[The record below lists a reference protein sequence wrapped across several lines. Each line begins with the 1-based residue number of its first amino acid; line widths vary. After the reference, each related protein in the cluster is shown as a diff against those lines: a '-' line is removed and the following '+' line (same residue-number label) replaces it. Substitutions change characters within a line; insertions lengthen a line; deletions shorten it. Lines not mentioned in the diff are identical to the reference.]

1 MHGLPIAE
9 TGRTIECW
17 SFIPRLSLPMCG
29 IAGVFHADASLP
41 IDAELPRRMAGRIA
55 HRGPDGVG
63 FWNGRGVAFAH
74 RRLSIVDVEGGRQPM
89 SNEDGRVQVVFNGE
103 IYNHLELRA
112 WLESRGHRFANR
124 SDTEVL
130 VHLYEEFGQE
140 LVHKLRGMF
149 AFAIWDDRRDQL
161 FLARDRLGLKPLYL
175 ARTADRLL
183 FASEPKAILAD
194 LTISRQVDPRSLEDY
209 LCFGMVVSPRSI
221 FAGIEQLAPGHTL
234 LVGRDSIHAS
244 SRCYWTPTYKT
255 ENRRIEDWRDALHAK
270 LEEVVR
276 LHLMSDVPLG
286 AFLSGGVDSGTLL
299 ALMRRFSSNSIRT
312 FTIGFL
318 ERDFSELPQARATAA
333 MHGTIHTEQVIS
345 PNQTSLLEEMTE
357 YFDEPLADT
366 SKVPTFLVAKLAA
379 SSVKVALSGDGAD
392 EAFAGYPRYQHDL
405 REDQL
410 RRRLP
415 EWFRRTALREASKL
429 WPRGRWLP
437 RPFRLAQV
445 MENISHDAAT
455 ATAIS
460 MAYCRLPWRRR
471 LLHRDV
477 VAELGRHDPKDAIR
491 HAFRQA
497 PAGDIVAGMT
507 AADFGV
513 LLPDDYL
520 VKVDRAGM
528 AHGLEVRP
536 PFLDHEF
543 IELACTIPSE
553 LKIRDGV
560 GKWIL
565 KQSITDLVP
574 EENIRLPKR
583 GFNVPVNRWLSG
595 PLRQHFEDMVLDQR
609 GPLAP
614 FLNLGM
620 AEKMFY
626 KHVTGQVRNGQ
637 VLWSLLVLSHWA
649 NRYLREQP
657 EPSPESRPAVIP
669 APPLA
674 RRSPP
679 MPIRVAFVVHVM
691 QVAGAE
697 VLIEEI
703 IRRLGPAI
711 EPTILCLDSVGA
723 IGERL
728 RAQGVPV
735 VVLGRHSG
743 RDFGVARRMAREIRA
758 RRIQIVHAH
767 QYTPF
772 FYAAIAKLWC
782 WGGFRLIQTEHGRH
796 YPDIVS
802 PTRRGVNR
810 LILDRLADAVN
821 ACCEFSAKALSRND
835 GFAGQR
841 IEVIDNGVEL
851 SRYHSDEDERC
862 VRDRLGLDRDKK
874 YIACVA
880 RFHPVKDHAMLLRAF
895 ARLAMQRSDCELL
908 LAGDGPLRLD
918 LERQVR
924 ESGVQNRVQ
933 FLGVRRDVPDLL
945 RAANVFTLTSVSEAA
960 SLTVMEAMACARPC
974 VVTNVGG
981 NPELIR
987 DGKEG
992 FLVPRGDDA
1001 ACAEALAKVLDNP
1014 DLARSL
1020 GASGRRRAEER
1031 FSLSRTVERYYGL
1044 YRELVRI

>member
-1 MHGLPIAE
+1 
-9 TGRTIECW
+9 
-17 SFIPRLSLPMCG
+17 MCG
-29 IAGVFHADASLP
+29 IAGIFHADSIRP
-41 IDAELPRRMAGRIA
+41 VDAELPRRMAARIA
-55 HRGPDGVG
+55 HRGPDGDG
-63 FWNGRGVAFAH
+63 YWFGRGIAFAH
-74 RRLSIVDVEGGRQPM
+74 RRLSIIDVERGRQPM
-89 SNEDGRVQVVFNGE
+89 ANEDGRVQVVFNGE
-103 IYNHLELRA
+103 IYNHIELRA
-112 WLESRGHRFANR
+112 WLESRGHRFA
-124 SDTEVL
+124 SHCDTEVL
-130 VHLYEEFGQE
+130 VHLYEELGSE

-161 FLARDRLGLKPLYL
+161 FLARDRLGLKPLYI

-194 LTISRQVDPRSLEDY
+194 PVVSRQVDPHSLEDY
-209 LCFGMVVSPRSI
+209 LCFGMVISPRSI

-234 LVGRDSIHAS
+234 LVGRGSIHATP
-244 SRCYWTPTYKT
+244 RRYWAPVYKT
-255 ENRRIEDWRDALHAK
+255 ESRRLEDWRDAIHAK

-299 ALMRRFSSNSIRT
+299 ALMRRFSSNPIRT

-318 ERDFSELPQARATAA
+318 ERDFTELPQARATAA
-333 MHGTIHTEQVIS
+333 MHGATHTEQIIS
-345 PNQTSLLEEMTE
+345 PNEIGILEEMTE
-357 YFDEPLADT
+357 FFDEPLADT
-366 SKVPTFLVAKLAA
+366 SKVPTFLVSKLAA
-379 SSVKVALSGDGAD
+379 GSVKVVLSGDGAD

-405 REDQL
+405 REDKI
-410 RRRLP
+410 RRWLP
-415 EWFRRTALREASKL
+415 DWFRQTALREASKL

-437 RPFRLAQV
+437 KPFRLAQV
-445 MENISHDAAT
+445 MENVSHDAAT

-460 MAYCRLPWRRR
+460 LAYCRLPWRRR
-471 LLHRDV
+471 LLHRDL
-477 VAELGRHDPKDAIR
+477 VAELGKHDPKDAIR

-497 PAGDIVAGMT
+497 ATGDVVAGMT

-536 PFLDHEF
+536 PYLDHEF

-574 EENIRLPKR
+574 EENIRRPKR
-583 GFNVPVNRWLSG
+583 GFNVPVNRWISG
-595 PLRQHFEDMVLDQR
+595 PLRQRFEDSVLDRR

-620 AEKMFY
+620 AEKMFH

-637 VLWSLLVLSHWA
+637 VLWSLLVLAHWA
-649 NRYLREQP
+649 NRYLRELP
-657 EPSPESRPAVIP
+657 EPSPAGLASVIP
-669 APPLA
+669 EPPFA
-674 RRSPP
+674 RRSQPK
-679 MPIRVAFVVHVM
+679 PIRVGFVVHVM

-703 IRRLGPAI
+703 IRRLGPSI
-711 EPTILCLDSVGA
+711 EPTVLCLDAVGT

-728 RAQGVPV
+728 RSQGVPV

-772 FYAAIAKLWC
+772 FYAALAKLWC
-782 WGGFRLIQTEHGRH
+782 RGAFRLIQTEHGRH
-796 YPDIVS
+796 YPDVVS
-802 PTRRGVNR
+802 PLRRGVNR
-810 LILDRLADAVN
+810 LVLDRLADAVN

-835 GFAGQR
+835 GFAGRR
-841 IEVIDNGVEL
+841 IEVVDNGVEL
-851 SRYHSDEDERC
+851 SRYHPKADEKAIRLQ
-862 VRDRLGLDRDKK
+862 LGLDPAKR

-895 ARLAMQRSDCELL
+895 ARLAKQRGDCELL
-908 LAGDGPLRLD
+908 LAGDGPLRSN
-918 LERQVR
+918 LERQAL
-924 ESGVQNRVQ
+924 ESGIAGRVR
-933 FLGVRRDVPDLL
+933 FLGVRRDVSDLL
-945 RAANVFTLTSVSEAA
+945 RAADVFALTSVSEAA

-1001 ACAEALAKVLDNP
+1001 ACGEALGKLLDNP
-1014 DLARSL
+1014 DLARAL
-1020 GASGRRRAEER
+1020 GASGRQRAEER
-1031 FSLSRTVERYYGL
+1031 FSLAKTVERYYAL
-1044 YRELVRI
+1044 YRELAGQ